1 MPNTDYLPINCT
13 FHDRLEDYSVRGA
26 LVHVVFW
33 KDEEL
38 IGTEARIDD
47 VFAKNGADFALLAMP
62 NGSTALV
69 RLDKLVS
76 VNGFEMPT
84 AC

>member
-1 MPNTDYLPINCT
+1 MLNADYHPINCT

-26 LVHVVFW
+26 QVPVVFW
-33 KDEEL
+33 KDQEL
-38 IGTEARIDD
+38 IKAEARIDD
-47 VFAKNGADFALLAMP
+47 VFAKNGADFALLAME

-76 VNGFEMPT
+76 VNGFEMPI